1 MATSTTALGKT
12 RFDVKGTWNSG
23 STYTADDIV
32 FYNGTWFRASQ
43 NVPAATLPTNTTYW
57 GVWSQGFNW
66 RGTHVN
72 TTGTTYKL
80 YDTVRYVSTVTNSA
94 ITTYRRSESEV
105 YVCIADHTCDGTNT
119 YLPLSTTYWQPIS
132 TQNNRPNSV
141 TVGTGVSLDNYG
153 VWGQDP
159 RKCVLF
165 ANKGIV
171 GESTDPT
178 VSRHYALGVGKH
190 CTDKYAGMN
199 WIQSDG
205 GVGWVGASTSGQSGT
220 GSDNGSFPSSSSLTF
235 FFHDWY
241 RSTSNGGSGVHYT
254 PDNQLPRCIQLEAGY
269 DWCKALF
276 NNGEVYSWGY
286 NGNYEGGNRTTS
298 QMNAPVRAG
307 GTYTEVALA
316 ASTTTHTL
324 RDTRIV
330 RISSSGG
337 HGYNAS
343 THHTLALDD
352 GGGVWSW
359 GYNAYGQCGVGT
371 TTSVQ
376 VPTKIT
382 QTLFNSRPITGIWA
396 FGGDYAWNFA
406 VNDLNVLYVWGAN
419 HTGQLGTGSTST
431 GITTPVAITGIT
443 WDESAGGAGFIRK
456 IVSMRGVNV
465 TGQGSTAIL
474 TSKGRV
480 YVAGSQATG
489 QFMIASTSQTNT
501 WTQCTSG
508 PGSSAGAGARDVW
521 LYGDPNNGCM
531 MVRDNVDGTTWVAG
545 YNGQYLLG
553 EGTATNSSIAV
564 KARRRERGQTIDLL
578 NVKDLAHISCGTYQ
592 SCIVLTDSGFIYGA
606 GYNGNGQ
613 LALGPTSTW
622 QQSVTSDSNGYE
634 LENAQA
640 FWLPSRIPPGAAGKI
655 IALMSSGTK
664 SNAANNYGQFWFVT
678 NTGRLFSVGNGGTSQ
693 GYAVLGQVSYSSGQ
707 SDANHDLS
715 MWRAILQD

>member
-23 STYTADDIV
+23 LTYTADDIV

-43 NVPAATLPTNTTYW
+43 NVPAATLPTNTTFW
-57 GVWSQGFNW
+57 GVWSQSFNW

-80 YDTVRYVSTVTNSA
+80 YDTVKYTSTITNA
-94 ITTYRRSESEV
+94 TFTAYRRSETEV

-132 TQNNRPNSV
+132 IQNNRPNSI
-141 TVGTGVSLDNYG
+141 TVSTGVSLDNYG

-159 RKCVLF
+159 RKAIMF
-165 ANKGIV
+165 SNKGIV

-190 CTDKYAGMN
+190 CTDAYNSMN
-199 WIQSDG
+199 WITADG
-205 GVGWVGASTSGQSGT
+205 QVQFIGNSTNGSSGMGHNTDVGPASTSI
-220 GSDNGSFPSSSSLTF
+220 NF
-235 FFHDWY
+235 FFHDWF

-254 PDNQLPRCIQLEAGY
+254 PDNQPPRCIQLEQGY
-269 DWCKALF
+269 GWAKALF

-286 NGNYEGGNRTTS
+286 GAQYNNGDRSTS
-298 QMNAPVRAG
+298 QRNMPVRCG
-307 GTYTEVALA
+307 GTYTEVAVA
-316 ASTTTHTL
+316 SSTTTHTL

-330 RISSSGG
+330 RISAACG
-337 HGYNAS
+337 HGYNTNS
-343 THHTLALDD
+343 HHTLALDD
-352 GGGVWSW
+352 GGGVWAW
-359 GYNAYGQCGVGT
+359 GYNAYGQCGNGT
-371 TTSVQ
+371 TTNVQ

-382 QTLFNSRPITGIWA
+382 QTLFNSRPVTGIWA

-443 WDESAGGAGFIRK
+443 WDETAGGAGFIRK

-480 YVAGSQATG
+480 YVAGSQPTG
-489 QFMIASTSQTNT
+489 QFMIASVSQTNT

-553 EGTATNSSIAV
+553 DGTSTNSSIAI

-578 NVKDLAHISCGTYQ
+578 NVKGLAHISCGTYQ
-592 SCIVLTDSGFIYGA
+592 SAMVYTDTGWIYGV
-606 GYNGNGQ
+606 GYSGSGQ
-613 LALGPTSTW
+613 LSLGQQPTW
-622 QQSVTSDSNGYE
+622 NQSVASDGNGYE
-634 LENAQA
+634 HEGSQA
-640 FWLPSRIPPGAAGKI
+640 FWLPARVPSSMLGKVTGI
-655 IALMSSGTK
+655 ISSGTK
-664 SNAANNYGQFWFVT
+664 NNAANNYAMFWIMT
-678 NTGRLFSVGNGGTSQ
+678 STGRLWVVGDGGSS
-693 GYAVLGQVSYSSGQ
+693 GCASLGQVSYSWGQ
-707 SDANHDLS
+707 SDANHNLS
-715 MWRAILQD
+715 VFRAVMQE